1 MYDSHVA
8 LATKGRLRVFVSLTL
23 LRLSFSPS
31 ILVFL
36 SHALSH
42 SAFTLYELFRLDCV
56 IRVTLD
62 LDIAAAIFDLDH
74 TKAAQNART
83 NR

>member
-42 SAFTLYELFRLDCV
+42 SAFTLYELFRLNFV
-56 IRVTLD
+56 IRMTLV
-62 LDIAAAIFDLDH
+62 LDAAAIFDLDH